1 MYQHVVPM
9 KQCSTLIIKVNINGE
24 DEEMTAGDADEISLN
39 SLNPAFLRE
48 VLPEFDVRQAVVE
61 DLLRIALLLNK

>member
-1 MYQHVVPM
+1 M
-9 KQCSTLIIKVNINGE
+9 KQSSTLIIKVNINGE
-24 DEEMTAGDADEISLN
+24 EEEMTVGDADEIPLN

-61 DLLRIALLLNK
+61 DILRAALLLNK